1 MNRFIGAGILLLLSG
16 TSAWAQANFRIYTQP
31 PVPQREA
38 LAKLD
43 LVLGWRTYL
52 PMDGRHDGMYT
63 VQVTHPDGR
72 QILVQARSGA
82 IFALDAETGA
92 IQWRARLPTM
102 YANSLPLGY
111 NSKFVFAVTGA
122 NLSAFNRADGSL
134 AFEVMTPGGCTA
146 APVADEERAY
156 LTMASGRIA
165 TYLLPKPAS
174 AAPPPPPPLV
184 PELQTNRK
192 IINPGQALLPNEPF
206 PTATMSSGELRR
218 LIFGE
223 PFSRGGTMF
232 GSGKVHFHKLWEYSA
247 ESRIEMTPLLTPGL
261 VLLGGY
267 TGTMYALNKF
277 DGNALYRFA
286 AGPPLTAQLGQY
298 DLIAYIA
305 SQDYTVY
312 GLDIL
317 PGRTLWR
324 FAGGGPILAKP
335 AVDDDNVYVTPEGVG
350 LYRLGRERGDIIWR
364 KGIAERFLSSNKKFV
379 YATDR
384 FGRLLVLDRET
395 GNQLGMLE
403 QAREF
408 VIPITNE
415 FTDRIYM
422 ASNDGLVVSM
432 HDRSYPKPLVMKKPP
447 APPAPGTVK
456 KMTEEEIDF

>member
-16 TSAWAQANFRIYTQP
+16 TSAWAQASFRVYTEP
-31 PVPQREA
+31 PVPRRET

-63 VQVTHPDGR
+63 VQVTHPDGK

-82 IFALDAETGA
+82 IFALDAESGA

-102 YANSLPLGY
+102 YANALPLGY

-122 NLSAFNRADGSL
+122 NLSAFERSTGAL
-134 AFEVMTPGGCTA
+134 AFEVMTPGGCSA

-156 LTMASGRIA
+156 LTMSNGRIA
-165 TYLLPKPAS
+165 TYLLPRPGTPTPPAP
-174 AAPPPPPPLV
+174 AQPPV
-184 PELQTNRK
+184 LQTNRK
-192 IINPGQALLPNEPF
+192 IINPGQALLPNEPL
-206 PTATMSSGELRR
+206 PTLGMTSGELRR
-218 LIFGE
+218 QIFGD

-232 GSGKVHFHKLWEYSA
+232 GSSKVHFHKLWEYSA

-261 VLLGGY
+261 LLLGGY

-312 GLDIL
+312 GLDIV

-350 LYRLGRERGDIIWR
+350 LYRLGREHGEVIWR
-364 KGIAERFLSSNKKFV
+364 KTDAERFLASNKKFV
-379 YATDR
+379 YTTDR
-384 FGRLLVLDRET
+384 LGRLQVLDRET
-395 GNQLGMLE
+395 GSQLGRLE
-403 QAREF
+403 EARNF
-408 VIPITNE
+408 VIPIANE

-432 HDRSYPKPLVMKKPP
+432 HDRSYAKPLTMKKPP
-447 APPAPGTVK
+447 SIPPPGALK
-456 KMTEEEIDF
+456 KMAEEEVDF

>member
-1 MNRFIGAGILLLLSG
+1 MNRFIAAGILLLLCE
-16 TSAWAQANFRIYTQP
+16 TSAWAQASFRVYTQP
-31 PVPQREA
+31 DVPRRET
-38 LAKLD
+38 LARLD
-43 LVLGWRTYL
+43 LVLGWRTFV

-63 VQVTHPDGR
+63 IQVTQPDGR
-72 QILVQARSGA
+72 QILVQTRSGG
-82 IFALDAETGA
+82 IFALDAESGA
-92 IQWRARLPTM
+92 VQWRARQPTL
-102 YANSLPLGY
+102 YANALPLGY

-122 NLSAFNRADGSL
+122 NLSAFDRRTGAL
-134 AFEVMTPGGCTA
+134 AFEVMTPGGCSA
-146 APVADEERAY
+146 APVADDERAY
-156 LTMASGRIA
+156 LTMANGRIA
-165 TYLLPKPAS
+165 TYLLPRPGTV
-174 AAPPPPPPLV
+174 APPPPPTPPVLS
-184 PELQTNRK
+184 TDRK
-192 IINPGQALLPNEPF
+192 IINPGQALGPDEPA
-206 PTATMSSGELRR
+206 PTLGMTSGELRR
-218 LIFGE
+218 LIFGD

-232 GSGKVHFHKLWEYSA
+232 GSGKVHFTKLWEYSA

-261 VLLGGY
+261 LLLGGY

-350 LYRLGRERGDIIWR
+350 LYRLGRERGETIWR
-364 KGIAERFLSSNKKFV
+364 KTNAERFLSSNKRFV

-384 FGRLLVLDRET
+384 LGHLLVLDRET
-395 GNQLGMLE
+395 GNQLGMLQE
-403 QAREF
+403 AQAF
-408 VIPITNE
+408 VVPITNE

-422 ASNDGLVVSM
+422 ASNDGLIISM
-432 HDRSYPKPLVMKKPP
+432 HDRVNVKPLVMKKPP
-447 APPAPGTVK
+447 APPAPGTVR
-456 KMTEEEIDF
+456 KMTEEEVDF